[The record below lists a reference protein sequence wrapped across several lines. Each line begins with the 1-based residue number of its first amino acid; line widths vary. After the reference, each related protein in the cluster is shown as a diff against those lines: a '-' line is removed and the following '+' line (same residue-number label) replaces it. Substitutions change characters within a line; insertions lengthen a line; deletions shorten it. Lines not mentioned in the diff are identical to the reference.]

1 MNQEM
6 QYSSN
11 GLALTEQFEGCDLTA
26 YQDAGGVWTN
36 GYGNTHG
43 VVPGSTITQSQAIAD
58 LHANLQN
65 SVNDVNRL
73 VTVQLTQGEFDAL
86 VDFDF
91 NLGRGNL
98 ATSTLLKL
106 LNASDFAGAAA
117 QFDRWDQ
124 CDGKVLA
131 GLLRR
136 RQAET
141 SEFAATASTPANT
154 AT

>member
-1 MNQEM
+1 MKSAM
-6 QYSSN
+6 HYSAT
-11 GLALTEQFEGCDLTA
+11 GLALTERFEGCRLSA
-26 YQDAGGVWTN
+26 YQDSVGKWTN

-43 VVPGSTITQSQAIAD
+43 VVPGSTITQQQATDDLQANIA
-58 LHANLQN
+58 N
-65 SVNDVNRL
+65 SVNDVNQL
-73 VTVQLTQGEFDAL
+73 VTVELTQGEFDAL

-98 ATSTLLKL
+98 ASSTLLVR
-106 LNASDFAGAAA
+106 LNAGEFADAAA
-117 QFDRWDQ
+117 EIDKWDRA
-124 CDGKVLA
+124 GGTVLA

-141 SEFAATASTPANT
+141 AEFTGT

>member
-6 QYSSN
+6 QYSSG
-11 GLALTEQFEGCDLTA
+11 GLALTEHFEGCELTA
-26 YQDAGGVWTN
+26 YQDSGGVWTN

-43 VVPGSTITQSQAIAD
+43 VVPGSTITQPQAIAD
-58 LHANLQN
+58 LQANIQN
-65 SVNDVNRL
+65 SVNDVNQL
-73 VTVQLTQGEFDAL
+73 VSVQLTQGEFDAL

-98 ATSTLLKL
+98 AKSTLLKL
-106 LNASDFAGAAA
+106 LNAGDFAGAAT
-117 QFDRWDQ
+117 QFDHWDQ
-124 CDGKVLA
+124 CNGKVLA

-141 SEFAATASTPANT
+141 TEFAAIASTPVNT
-154 AT
+154 AA

>member
-11 GLALTEQFEGCDLTA
+11 GLALTEQFEGCELTA
-26 YQDAGGVWTN
+26 YQDSGGVWTN

-43 VVPGSTITQSQAIAD
+43 VVPGSTITQEKAIAD
-58 LHANLQN
+58 LQANIQN

-98 ATSTLLKL
+98 ATSTLLTL
-106 LNASDFAGAAA
+106 LNTGDFTGAAD
-117 QFDRWDQ
+117 QFDRWDR
-124 CDGKVLA
+124 CDGTVLA

-141 SEFAATASTPANT
+141 AEFAGTAATPAHT

>member
-1 MNQEM
+1 MNPAM
-6 QYSSN
+6 QYSAT
-11 GLALTEQFEGCDLTA
+11 GLSLTEQCEGCRLSA
-26 YQDAGGVWTN
+26 YQDSAGVWTN

-43 VVPGSTITQSQAIAD
+43 VVPGSTITQQQADAD
-58 LHANLQN
+58 LKANIQN

-73 VTVQLTQGEFDAL
+73 VTVQLTPGEFDAL

-98 ATSTLLKL
+98 ASSTLLSR
-106 LNASDFAGAAA
+106 LNAGDFAGAAA
-117 QFDRWDQ
+117 QFDRWDRSK
-124 CDGKVLA
+124 GTVLA

-141 SEFAATASTPANT
+141 AEFTGKPDPAA
-154 AT
+154 

>member
-1 MNQEM
+1 MKPEM
-6 QYSSN
+6 RYSGT
-11 GLALTEQFEGCDLTA
+11 GLNLTEKFEGCKLTA

-43 VVPGSTITQSQAIAD
+43 VVPRSTITAQQASAD
-58 LHANLQN
+58 LSANIQN
-65 SVNDVNRL
+65 SVNDINRL
-73 VTVQLTQGEFDAL
+73 VTVPLTQAQFDAL

-98 ATSTLLKL
+98 ASSTLLSR
-106 LNASDFAGAAA
+106 LNAGDFAGAAA
-117 QFDRWDQ
+117 QFDRWDR
-124 CDGKVLA
+124 CDGTVVA

-141 SEFAATASTPANT
+141 AEFTGNTASPA
-154 AT
+154 

>member
-1 MNQEM
+1 MKPEM
-6 QYSSN
+6 QYSGT
-11 GLALTEQFEGCDLTA
+11 GLALTEKFEGCKLTA
-26 YQDAGGVWTN
+26 YQDSGGVWTN

-43 VVPGSTITQSQAIAD
+43 VVPGSTITQQQAAAD
-58 LHANLQN
+58 LSANIQN
-65 SVNDVNRL
+65 SVNDVNQL

-98 ATSTLLKL
+98 ATSTLLSR
-106 LNASDFAGAAA
+106 LNAGDFTEAAA
-117 QFDRWDQ
+117 QFDRWDR
-124 CDGKVLA
+124 CDGTVLA

-141 SEFAATASTPANT
+141 AEFTGNTDAA
-154 AT
+154 

>member
-1 MNQEM
+1 MDQNM
-6 QYSSN
+6 QYGSN
-11 GLALTEQFEGCDLTA
+11 GLALTEQFEGCKLTA
-26 YQDAGGVWTN
+26 YQDSGGVWTN

-43 VVPGSTITQSQAIAD
+43 VVPGSTITQEQATAD
-58 LHANLQN
+58 LRANIQT

-73 VTVQLTQGEFDAL
+73 VTVQLTQDEFDAL

-98 ATSTLLKL
+98 AQSTLLSL
-106 LNASDFAGAAA
+106 LNAGDFAGAAE
-117 QFDRWDQ
+117 QFDRWDR
-124 CDGKVLA
+124 CDGTVMA

-141 SEFAATASTPANT
+141 TEFSGTSGTPASLP
-154 AT
+154 A